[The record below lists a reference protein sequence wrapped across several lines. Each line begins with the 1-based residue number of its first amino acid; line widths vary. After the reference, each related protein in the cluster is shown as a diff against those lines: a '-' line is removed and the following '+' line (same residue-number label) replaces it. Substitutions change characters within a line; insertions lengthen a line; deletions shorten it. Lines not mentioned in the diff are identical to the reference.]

1 MRFPPEETFLLPSE
15 IERLRGQPQGVQGIR
30 HNNHWTPDDTT
41 RKMDVYTARMLL
53 LNFLVSKTLV
63 LHLASPDE
71 MGGRHARLRGLS
83 THSMKALAKGGKAF
97 DNGKMLATV
106 IYWVARAAISPE
118 SEGEASRLPDGDGRV
133 LGETYEDREYGH
145 VFKELRRTGWIDQQ
159 RERLCE
165 ICDKGYFKGLGGL
178 CQSDAVAMLRGYPG
192 WPGRQEYRAS
202 EQPLHSRATSPLSTL
217 Q

>member
-1 MRFPPEETFLLPSE
+1 MLRRYQFLQRLVLDGMRFPPEETFLLPSE

-97 DNGKMLATV
+97 ENGKMLATV

-165 ICDKGYFKGLGGL
+165 ICDKVWHGALELGSKGGSKGDGEGSQSEGEEGG
-178 CQSDAVAMLRGYPG
+178 
-192 WPGRQEYRAS
+192 
-202 EQPLHSRATSPLSTL
+202 
-217 Q
+217 

>member
-1 MRFPPEETFLLPSE
+1 MLRRYQFLQRLVLDGMRFPPEETFLLPSE

-83 THSMKALAKGGKAF
+83 THSMKALAKGSKAF
-97 DNGKMLATV
+97 ENGKMLATV

-165 ICDKGYFKGLGGL
+165 ICDKVWHGALELGSKGGSKGDGEGSQSEGEEGG
-178 CQSDAVAMLRGYPG
+178 
-192 WPGRQEYRAS
+192 
-202 EQPLHSRATSPLSTL
+202 
-217 Q
+217 

>member
-1 MRFPPEETFLLPSE
+1 MRRYQFLQRLVLDGMRFPPEETFLLPSE

-83 THSMKALAKGGKAF
+83 THSMKALAKGSKAF
-97 DNGKMLATV
+97 ENGKMLATV

-165 ICDKGYFKGLGGL
+165 ICDKVWHGALELGSKGGSKGDGEGSQSEGEEGG
-178 CQSDAVAMLRGYPG
+178 
-192 WPGRQEYRAS
+192 
-202 EQPLHSRATSPLSTL
+202 
-217 Q
+217 

>member
-1 MRFPPEETFLLPSE
+1 MLRRYQFLQRLVLDGMRFPPEETFLLPSE

-83 THSMKALAKGGKAF
+83 THSMKALAKGSKAF
-97 DNGKMLATV
+97 ENGKMLATV

-165 ICDKGYFKGLGGL
+165 ICDKVWHGALELGSKGGSKGDGEGSQSQGEEGG
-178 CQSDAVAMLRGYPG
+178 
-192 WPGRQEYRAS
+192 
-202 EQPLHSRATSPLSTL
+202 
-217 Q
+217 

>member
-1 MRFPPEETFLLPSE
+1 MLRRYQFLQRLVLDGMRFPPEETFLLPSE

-83 THSMKALAKGGKAF
+83 THSMKALAKGKAF
-97 DNGKMLATV
+97 ENGKMLATV
-106 IYWVARAAISPE
+106 IYWVARAAINPE

-165 ICDKGYFKGLGGL
+165 ICDKVWHGALELGSKGGSKGDGEGSQSEAEEGG
-178 CQSDAVAMLRGYPG
+178 
-192 WPGRQEYRAS
+192 
-202 EQPLHSRATSPLSTL
+202 
-217 Q
+217 

>member
-1 MRFPPEETFLLPSE
+1 MLRRYQFLQRLVLDGMRFPPEETFLLPSE

-97 DNGKMLATV
+97 ENGKMLATV

-165 ICDKGYFKGLGGL
+165 ICDKVWHGALELGSKGGSKGDGEGSQSEAEEGG
-178 CQSDAVAMLRGYPG
+178 
-192 WPGRQEYRAS
+192 
-202 EQPLHSRATSPLSTL
+202 
-217 Q
+217 